1 MNLIEFYFII
11 TVVSMIIFA
20 STAIV
25 LIKKYLKRG
34 VKLHFWAGVSFIFL
48 SLQELIVLYWLIQ
61 TQTQNVSL
69 YAHPWHLQ
77 MLLVFFAFTML
88 GLSITGK
95 IKD

>member
-1 MNLIEFYFII
+1 MNLTEFYFII
-11 TVVSMIIFA
+11 TTVSMVIFTA
-20 STAIV
+20 TAIV

-34 VKLHFWAGVSFIFL
+34 IKLHFWAAVAFIFL

-61 TQTQNVSL
+61 TQTQNLSL
-69 YAHPWHLQ
+69 YSHPWHLQ

-88 GLSITGK
+88 GLAITGK